1 MQIIPIPLKDIKCL
15 RGHLDAIEEI
25 LQKHGQNSGSIKG
38 PDVVPKESKAQ
49 KVNKYK
55 TLIGSGARG
64 KKPNHLKNQR

>member
-1 MQIIPIPLKDIKCL
+1 MQQVTIPIQDIKCL

-49 KVNKYK
+49 KINKYK
-55 TLIGSGARG
+55 TLIATGARG
-64 KKPNHLKNQR
+64 TKPNHLKYKK